1 MRSPSIGRVNTTR
14 PSLGFSFLPPPPSL
28 ALISPPIPWV
38 TAPGADVGWKN
49 NSSPAV
55 GDGEGGGGGG
65 GGEPTRE
72 PEGVVGRGGG
82 LGDAPHQEGRG
93 RGGEWG
99 CAAPAR
105 GGGTDR
111 AAAAPSGGTWGVRGH
126 GDSVG
131 IGGYGERGGIRGHGG
146 RGAPRGYGDV
156 GTGGRKERGPL
167 WGMIAGGRGD
177 METGGHH
184 GGMGTGGVGT
194 RARRLTFASPVGAPR
209 GAHVSHPRAAG
220 GVAKR

>member
-1 MRSPSIGRVNTTR
+1 MPSRLLRAMMRNGFECGATKGEHSRAGGWRPTSHSAFPHPLYSGRTPPGCSMEAMPMCSPSIGRVNTTR

-131 IGGYGERGGIRGHGG
+131 IGGYGERGG
-146 RGAPRGYGDV
+146 
-156 GTGGRKERGPL
+156 
-167 WGMIAGGRGD
+167 
-177 METGGHH
+177 
-184 GGMGTGGVGT
+184 
-194 RARRLTFASPVGAPR
+194 
-209 GAHVSHPRAAG
+209 
-220 GVAKR
+220 